1 MVDQYTKAEELS
13 KMPDLPLE
21 HLSGYVN
28 VPKGY
33 VCKVANPHG
42 THLVYNP
49 ETKHVIVYSYHE
61 TRCYVDSASDVQYN
75 GHYDQSMDFT
85 AE

>member
-1 MVDQYTKAEELS
+1 MEQYTKAEELN
-13 KMPDLPLE
+13 KLPDLPFD
-21 HLSGYVN
+21 HLSSYVN

-33 VCKVANPHG
+33 VCKVANLHG

-49 ETKHVIVYSYHE
+49 ETKHVIVYAYSE
-61 TRCYVDSASDVQYN
+61 TPCWIDSASDVQYN
-75 GHYDQSMDFT
+75 GHYKESMDFN